1 MSDVN
6 EDHGRSAWA
15 RFRFSVVGPL
25 LAAPPPRGAL
35 RGQLQA
41 LSRTTWRHPTS
52 GEPVQFSLST
62 IERWLYLA
70 RHAQRDPVAALGQ
83 RVRQD
88 AGRQRSLSDRLRV
101 ALRQQHQAH
110 PGWSYQLHVDNLQ
123 ALVAGDESLG
133 RLPSYSTVRRYMKAQ
148 GLLKRRRRRGPHSPG
163 ARRAAHRLEHLEVRS
178 FEAEYVGGLW
188 HLDFHHGSCKVL
200 SRQGWETPLLFG
212 VLDDRSRLACH
223 LQWYLEE
230 TAENLVHGLSQALQK
245 RGLPRSLLTDNGSAM
260 LAAETR
266 QGLLTLG
273 IVHETTLPY
282 SPFQNAKQEVFWAVV
297 EGRLLAMLEGVAE
310 LSLEQLNE
318 ATQAWVE
325 LEYNRKV
332 HSELGCS
339 PLQRWLEGPDV
350 SRPSP
355 NSDVLRRAFRT
366 ECVRTQRRSDGTL
379 SLEGRRFEVPSRY
392 RHLERLRLRYA
403 RWDLSVVELLD
414 PHTDVSLCRLY
425 PLDKTANAEGRRR
438 AVEPLAGVDAAH
450 GSAAHGAAA
459 DGAAVANADAEPSG
473 LAPLLRQLLEDY
485 VATGL
490 PPAYLP
496 RPTDN
501 DDNQEEP
508 AS

>member
-1 MSDVN
+1 MSEAK
-6 EDHGRSAWA
+6 EDRGRGAWA

-25 LAAPPPRGAL
+25 LAAPPPRGTL
-35 RGQLQA
+35 CGKLEE

-62 IERWLYLA
+62 VERWYYAA
-70 RHAQRDPVAALGQ
+70 RHAEHDPVAALGQ
-83 RVRQD
+83 RIRQD

-101 ALRQQHQAH
+101 ALRGQHQAH
-110 PGWSYQLHVDNLQ
+110 PGWSYQLHVDNLA
-123 ALVAGDESLG
+123 ALVAADEGLG
-133 RLPSYSTVRRYMKAQ
+133 PLPSYSTVRRYMKSQ

-163 ARRAAHRLEHLEVRS
+163 ARRAAHRLEHFEVRS
-178 FEAEYVGGLW
+178 FEAEYVCGLW

-200 SRQGWETPLLFG
+200 TRQGWQTPLLFG

-230 TAENLVHGLSQALQK
+230 TAEDLVHGLSQAIQK
-245 RGLPRSLLTDNGSAM
+245 RGLPRALLTDNGSAM

-266 QGLLTLG
+266 QGLLELG

-282 SPFQNAKQEVFWAVV
+282 SPYQNAKQEVFWAVV
-297 EGRLLAMLEGVAE
+297 EGRLLAMLEGVEE
-310 LSLEQLNE
+310 LSLAQLNE

-339 PLQRWLEGPDV
+339 PVQRWLEGPDV

-355 NSDVLRRAFRT
+355 SSDELRRTFRT
-366 ECVRTQRRSDGTL
+366 EGVRTQRRSDGTI
-379 SLEGRRFEVPSRY
+379 SVQGQRFEVPSRY
-392 RHLERLRLRYA
+392 RHLGRLRLRYA
-403 RWDLSVVELLD
+403 RWDLRSVELLD
-414 PHTDVSLCRLY
+414 PHTDASLCVLY

-438 AVEPLAGVDAAH
+438 AVAPLAGT
-450 GSAAHGAAA
+450 
-459 DGAAVANADAEPSG
+459 AVADTDTSPSG
-473 LAPLLRQLLEDY
+473 VAPLLRQLLEDY
-485 VATGL
+485 AATGL
-490 PPAYLP
+490 PPAYLS
-496 RPTDN
+496 PTT
-501 DDNQEEP
+501 DDDDHQEES